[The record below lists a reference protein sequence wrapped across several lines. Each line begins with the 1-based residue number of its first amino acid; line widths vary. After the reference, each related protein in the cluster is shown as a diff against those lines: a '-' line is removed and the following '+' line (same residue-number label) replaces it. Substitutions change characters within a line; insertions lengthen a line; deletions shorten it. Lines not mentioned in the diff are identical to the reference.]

1 MGPALTQRSKPPL
14 TTHTKT
20 QIQEMQV
27 ITFANAVFT
36 TVGVVLLVGAGI
48 VSQKTRSFLADA
60 AKAEGTVIELK
71 ASRSKDSTTYRP
83 VVRFIDP
90 NGQTVEFT
98 SSTGSNPPLYQAGQ
112 KVEVLYRPTEPRNA
126 KINGFF
132 SLWGVSAI
140 MAGMGGVFFLIG
152 FSSLVAG
159 ARKRR
164 QNEFLRTQG
173 LPIETEF
180 LGVEQNAAVTL
191 NGRHPYQVLTQWLNP
206 ATSELHVFKS
216 DNLWVDPSSH
226 LQGRKIT
233 VLIDQNPPQH
243 YWVDLSFLPKL
254 AK

>member
-1 MGPALTQRSKPPL
+1 
-14 TTHTKT
+14 
-20 QIQEMQV
+20 MQA
-27 ITFANAVFT
+27 ISFASTVFT
-36 TVGVVLLVGAGI
+36 TVGVVLLVGAGFA
-48 VSQKTRSFLADA
+48 SQKTRSFLADA

-71 ASRSKDSTTYRP
+71 ASRSQDSTTDRP
-83 VVRFIDP
+83 VVRFIGP

-98 SSTGSNPPLYQAGQ
+98 SSTGSDPPLHKAGQ
-112 KVEVLYRPTEPRNA
+112 KVEVWYRPTEPRNA

-140 MAGMGGVFFLIG
+140 MGGMGGVFFLIG
-152 FSSLVAG
+152 SSMLVAG

-164 QNEFLRTQG
+164 QDEFLRTHG

-191 NGRHPYQVLTQWLNP
+191 NGRHPYRVLTQWLNP
-206 ATSELHVFKS
+206 VTSELHVFKS

-233 VLIDQNPPQH
+233 VLIDRNPPQH